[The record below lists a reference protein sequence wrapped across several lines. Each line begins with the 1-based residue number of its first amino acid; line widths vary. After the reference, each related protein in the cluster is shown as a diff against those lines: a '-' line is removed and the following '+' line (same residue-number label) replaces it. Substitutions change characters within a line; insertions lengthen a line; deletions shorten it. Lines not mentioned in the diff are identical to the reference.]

1 MASLSS
7 FLKDV
12 LNGIA
17 GRFNVR
23 LVNRNWGPKGYI
35 DSFSQLRRLGFKP
48 NIIFDVGAS
57 DGTWSVE
64 LANIFPHANYFL
76 FEPLPEC
83 QSKLENL
90 VKTRSN
96 FRYFDCALGAC
107 DAVIDFNQHAGQS
120 SFFASPQWLG
130 KKTRV
135 SVHPLDELLSK
146 QSIPWPDLL
155 KADIQGYELE
165 MLKGAG
171 KCLENC
177 SFLLLE
183 LSWLQIY
190 EGGCTAGEVMGYLAE
205 RGFHV
210 FDICSYSMRP
220 LDNRLV
226 QSDVLFAHE
235 RTGLFKDKRWT
246 SN

>member
-7 FLKDV
+7 FFKDV
-12 LNGIA
+12 INRVA
-17 GRFNVR
+17 GTFNVR
-23 LVNRNWGPKGYI
+23 LVNRNWGPKGYL
-35 DSFSQLRRLGFKP
+35 DSFSQLQRLRFNP
-48 NIIFDVGAS
+48 NVIFDVGAS

-64 LANIFPHANYFL
+64 LSNVFPDAQYFL

-83 QSKLENL
+83 QNELKSL
-90 VKTRSN
+90 VKNRSN
-96 FRYFDCALGAC
+96 FRHFDCALGSGE
-107 DAVIDFNQHAGQS
+107 AVIDLNQHAGQS
-120 SFFASPQWLG
+120 SFLPSPQWQGEKL
-130 KKTRV
+130 RV
-135 SVHPLDELLSK
+135 AVHPLDGLVKE
-146 QSIPWPDLL
+146 QSMPRPDLL

-165 MLKGAG
+165 MLKGARN
-171 KCLENC
+171 CLENC

-210 FDICSYSMRP
+210 YDICTYSMRP

-235 RTGLFKDKRWT
+235 RTGLFKDKRW
-246 SN
+246 SVL